1 MSVRRVDDRSLYRG
15 HTPPTATTRPVGTA
29 HGPAI
34 ELKPR
39 AGATTGGYLVIDQPQ
54 ANAIMGELEN
64 EQAINPLT
72 LERPEL
78 RASIFRTVARTPK
91 ENGDPRYSYWDPAE
105 LWRWLKQPER
115 QGRMPDT
122 NEPAWFEDWW
132 ALYYTY
138 GAPFVPNWAYSLE
151 KRDRNTQPSAS
162 VAQQML
168 GAGQEP
174 PAAPGS
180 DAPETWR
187 YATQMMRAE
196 NQRAARAPRRRA
208 GLFAEDQSM
217 ETQEEANARAD
228 REEAEQARRQREW
241 DEWRRSWGNDV
252 PQPTQDQARLAMA
265 AAAERERQ
273 RQNPNP
279 FGSL

>member
-1 MSVRRVDDRSLYRG
+1 MSVRRIDDRSLYRG
-15 HTPPTATTRPVGTA
+15 HALPTATGPAGTA
-29 HGPAI
+29 HGPAVD
-34 ELKPR
+34 LKPR

-54 ANAIMGELEN
+54 ADGIMAEMEAEN
-64 EQAINPLT
+64 VINPIT
-72 LERPEL
+72 MERPEL
-78 RASIFRTVARTPK
+78 RASVFRVVARTPK
-91 ENGDPRYSYWDPAE
+91 PDGSPRYSYWDPAE

-180 DAPETWR
+180 DAPETWP
-187 YATQMMRAE
+187 ATQMMRAE
-196 NQRAARAPRRRA
+196 PARRSCAAPRA

>member
-1 MSVRRVDDRSLYRG
+1 MSVRRIDDRSLYRG
-15 HTPPTATTRPVGTA
+15 HALPTATGPAGTV
-29 HGPAI
+29 HGPAVD
-34 ELKPR
+34 LKPR

-54 ANAIMGELEN
+54 ADGIMAEMEAEN
-64 EQAINPLT
+64 VINPIT
-72 LERPEL
+72 MERPEL
-78 RASIFRTVARTPK
+78 RASVFRVVARTPK
-91 ENGDPRYSYWDPAE
+91 PDGSPRYSYWDPAE

-180 DAPETWR
+180 YASETR
-187 YATQMMRAE
+187 LETMQMMREANE
-196 NQRAARAPRRRA
+196 RAARGRRRRA